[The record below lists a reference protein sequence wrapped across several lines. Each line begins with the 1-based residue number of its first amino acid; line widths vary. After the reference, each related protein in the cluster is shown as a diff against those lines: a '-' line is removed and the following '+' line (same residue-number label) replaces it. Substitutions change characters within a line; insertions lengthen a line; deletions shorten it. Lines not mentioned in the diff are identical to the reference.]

1 MSHRMIPL
9 LLAAAL
15 LAACQTTSSTNPN
28 SIRYKLPRGSKLI
41 LNQNLEIP
49 AGQAHT
55 IVQNAKAGTSAYKL
69 EIMCR
74 FEVEQLGPRTIHPDT
89 FLITEVAQGRQWVNE
104 PNTMLFYKDLHLKSE
119 QQRAILP
126 MRCGYTDDPLFGTA
140 GHYRADTRDAGKR
153 LHPGARTGRGKPA
166 VARSA
171 TTAPDAEAV
180 LLKLKQR
187 RGG

>member
-28 SIRYKLPRGSKLI
+28 SISYKLPRGSKLI

-89 FLITEVAQGRQWVNE
+89 FLITEVAQGREWVNE
-104 PNTMLFYKDLHLKSE
+104 PSTMLFYKDLHLKSE

-126 MRCGYTDDPLFGTA
+126 MRCGYTDDPLLGRPVTTEQIRETLGSVFT
-140 GHYRADTRDAGKR
+140 
-153 LHPGARTGRGKPA
+153 LVPGP
-166 VARSA
+166 
-171 TTAPDAEAV
+171 E
-180 LLKLKQR
+180 
-187 RGG
+187 GGNPQ